1 MEQPPPRP
9 RRRGANEA
17 ARAAFQEARR
27 AGLVRRHLLKLRY
40 LTDHPHAAEDD
51 SPPENG
57 GRVQGRPSPAPVRRS
72 RRRAGRN
79 PPVQLAFDFTTTP
92 PPEQSTSDAEAA

>member
-1 MEQPPPRP
+1 VEQLPPRP

-40 LTDHPHAAEDD
+40 LTDHPHVAEDGL
-51 SPPENG
+51 PPENG
-57 GRVQGRPSPAPVRRS
+57 DRFQGQLGAAPRRRS
-72 RRRAGRN
+72 RRKL
-79 PPVQLAFDFTTTP
+79 PVQLALDFTITP